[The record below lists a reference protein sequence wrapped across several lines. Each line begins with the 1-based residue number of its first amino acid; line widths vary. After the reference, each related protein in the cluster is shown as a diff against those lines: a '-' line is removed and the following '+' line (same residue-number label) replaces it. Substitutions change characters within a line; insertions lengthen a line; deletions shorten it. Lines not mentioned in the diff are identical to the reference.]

1 MDTMSLRKLS
11 AGPGTAVLAL
21 SLVGLL
27 LGGCAAVEKDKRVLG
42 LDATTRAYLAALR
55 WSDFE
60 GAVAFLPPETRPQ
73 ELPGMF
79 TDLRITRYEVLRPP
93 VMLSETRATQ
103 TVGIEYLYEYRQ
115 IVEKITD
122 RQSWRWDDE
131 AQTWWLESGLPD
143 F

>member
-1 MDTMSLRKLS
+1 MSLRQRIAS
-11 AGPGTAVLAL
+11 AGYAVIAL
-21 SLVGLL
+21 SLLGLL
-27 LGGCAAVEKDKRVLG
+27 LTGCAAMEKDKRALG

-73 ELPGMF
+73 EWPGMF
-79 TDLRITRYEVLRPP
+79 EDLRITRYEILGRP
-93 VMLSETRATQ
+93 VMLSDTQATQ
-103 TVGIEYLYEYRQ
+103 TVGIEYLYENRQ
-115 IVEKITD
+115 IVHKLTD

-131 AQTWWLESGLPD
+131 AQTWWLESGLPE